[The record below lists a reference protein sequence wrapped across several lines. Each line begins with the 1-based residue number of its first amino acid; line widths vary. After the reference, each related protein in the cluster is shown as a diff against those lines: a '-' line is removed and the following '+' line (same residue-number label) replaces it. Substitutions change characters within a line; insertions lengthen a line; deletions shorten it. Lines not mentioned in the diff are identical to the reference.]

1 MSEFKIIE
9 TQEQLDEI
17 IKGRI
22 NRERESLGKKYEG
35 YISPEDYQNK
45 IKEYET
51 SISGYSTKLKEAN
64 EKIENHT
71 KELAER
77 DSKIKAYETDSVKT
91 RIANEL
97 GLSYEAVKFLQGTDE
112 DSIRSSGESL
122 KKLVGIN
129 NVAPLASL
137 GNPVPVDDEEA
148 ALKRMLKQIEGD

>member
-22 NRERESLGKKYEG
+22 NRERESLSKKYEG

-64 EKIENHT
+64 DKIENHT

-77 DSKIKAYETDSVKT
+77 DSQIKAYETDSVKT

-97 GLSYEAVKFLQGTDE
+97 GLSYAAISFLQGEDE
-112 DSIRSSGESL
+112 EAIRKSAETL
-122 KKLVGIN
+122 KALVGTN
-129 NVAPLASL
+129 DVAPLATNEVIPS
-137 GNPVPVDDEEA
+137 NDEDA
-148 ALKRMLKQIEGD
+148 ALKRTLKNLKGE